1 MGATINYIVPSEQR
15 GRGMAYIRVVI
26 AVIAVALLC
35 YYVHI
40 LMVGDR

>member
-1 MGATINYIVPSEQR
+1 
-15 GRGMAYIRVVI
+15 MAYIRVVIAVI